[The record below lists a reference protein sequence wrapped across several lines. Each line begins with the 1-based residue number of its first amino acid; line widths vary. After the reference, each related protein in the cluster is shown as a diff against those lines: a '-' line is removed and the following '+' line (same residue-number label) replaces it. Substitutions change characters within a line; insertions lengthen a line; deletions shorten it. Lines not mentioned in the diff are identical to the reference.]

1 MFSRFA
7 ICDLPVFSMPR
18 MSVSHTSHVLVYA
31 LLAPHGSH
39 VRLAGSLVRMLYTL
53 LIT

>member
-18 MSVSHTSHVLVYA
+18 MSVSHASDVLVYA
-31 LLAPHGSH
+31 AIVSHGSH